1 VKRFALITALVL
13 LVGLPL
19 GIASLPASLAKYAV
33 ARSPAVDAIRYG
45 GSIWNG
51 RATIIIRGGPTGELQ
66 WRLSQIRDDES
77 TASFNLQPT
86 FDWSFTN
93 AEIQLTGHIGLG
105 QSAATLRTEGV
116 INSAAIAPVL
126 NPFDIFLSGDFRLS
140 PTVARAPYNTNSF
153 TQVDLPNPLELIW
166 SGGQVSYILAN
177 QFNQIAL
184 PSLQARLMTEQN
196 LGATATISP
205 ISSPAQLLDLTLRN
219 DGWVHIRL
227 RRRFF
232 DLMEQPWPSDQA
244 ADEIVMEIERQIL

>member
-1 VKRFALITALVL
+1 MRRFALITALVL

-66 WRLSQIRDDES
+66 WHLSQLRDDES
-77 TASFNLQPT
+77 TAPLNLQPT

-93 AEIQLTGHIGLG
+93 TEIQLAGRIGLG
-105 QSAATLRTEGV
+105 QSAATLRTEGI
-116 INSAAIAPVL
+116 INSAAIASVL

-140 PTVARAPYNTNSF
+140 PSLVRAPYNTNSLA
-153 TQVDLPNPLELIW
+153 QLDLADPLELTW

-184 PSLQARLMTEQN
+184 PGLQARLMTKQN
-196 LGATATISP
+196 LSATATISP
-205 ISSPAQLLDLTLRN
+205 ISSPTQLLDLTLRT

-232 DLMEQPWPSDQA
+232 DLMDQPWPSNQA